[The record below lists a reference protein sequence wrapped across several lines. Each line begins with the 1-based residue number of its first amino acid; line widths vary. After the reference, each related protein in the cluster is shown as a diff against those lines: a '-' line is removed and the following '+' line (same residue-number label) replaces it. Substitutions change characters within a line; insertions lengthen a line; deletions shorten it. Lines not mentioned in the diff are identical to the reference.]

1 MTEKGLNIIETINLL
16 FRYEKELKE
25 LLEIKDL
32 FEKSIISKEKKIKY
46 IKNKLSQEG
55 LN

>member
-1 MTEKGLNIIETINLL
+1 MTEKGISIIETINLL

-32 FEKSIISKEKKIKY
+32 FEKAIISKEKKIKY
-46 IKNKLSQEG
+46 VKNKLSQEG